1 MLQPHTGRISLQRTP
16 PFFLPSLRPLEAIYL
31 TMARRHHILLFRRLA
46 VARTSRART
55 GIVKRRRVTIAS
67 WLRGRRFEL
76 AFSTFV
82 VKSCIVLAR
91 YFLRVGSRAAFTGV
105 WRHFHRGP
113 NFWILTL
120 FGSGYAGL
128 GVRP

>member
-46 VARTSRART
+46 VARSSRART

-67 WLRGRRFEL
+67 WLRGRRFEFE
-76 AFSTFV
+76 FSTFV

-91 YFLRVGSRAAFTGV
+91 YFLRVGCCCPFPPPRILLHQPLRFPDAFLSALRLFPT
-105 WRHFHRGP
+105 RG
-113 NFWILTL
+113 
-120 FGSGYAGL
+120 
-128 GVRP
+128 